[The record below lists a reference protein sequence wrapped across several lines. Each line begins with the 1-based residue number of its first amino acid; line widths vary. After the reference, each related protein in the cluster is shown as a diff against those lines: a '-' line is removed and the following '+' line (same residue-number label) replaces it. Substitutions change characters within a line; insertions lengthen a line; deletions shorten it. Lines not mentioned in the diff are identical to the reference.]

1 MRFKHFVASGL
12 LMVLT
17 STTGWAQNYQLKY
30 SDLLRNCGFIH
41 RDEFSLES
49 FQQLV
54 QSQLEARVEG
64 DNACQASYR
73 ALNTN
78 LTNMLAVVNQQVDE
92 RDARALYGEVYGDY
106 VVSLQTELALL
117 DPQAAGSAAR
127 AAVLQSQIQAM
138 NANLLDNRYSSRLYD
153 RTGQRTRVE
162 LGQQQIYNHLSGVV
176 QGLSQLPAGCVEK
189 VGGWQQV
196 LPVILNVASFIG
208 VATGQWYLPAAAAG
222 VQVGVDVATMLSQ
235 AGPKN
240 ALRSAVSQRNN
251 QILACTYQAM
261 THHAC
266 ELRRAATSVQDT
278 PRVEAILANRFAPG
292 LEGEYERFHRM
303 LQSVPR
309 VREII
314 GKIAAMGSAVT
325 LDVELIARYF
335 RAVKVRPREISVPPV
350 NSPSDVLQR
359 WFNDLGNRGIE
370 IPTNAPMGGPVYS
383 PEQRHAMAVIMIKN
397 YIETIDLVVGIIQE
411 TRSFRDLRDELVLT
425 AHQLPAELRAMRA
438 YLTTFPSQRLAG
450 PSLPSEYTDIMV
462 NSIRMLD
469 RIIAFVTVTQ
479 TAPET
484 HAEYLARVNL
494 AGQEL
499 FTELSDGTVAQIT
512 SQTVLLIPDTAFARF
527 ERAFRSIEL
536 YYLSRDLDE
545 RNNPQHPPYI
555 TYIVNKAMQ
564 MRVRT
569 LYRSLSGSGQA
580 FRLEGFEG
588 TKTAFEDGFKTEIR
602 RMVDNALESRS
613 AILGSTHRGRTAAH
627 LCALFSDHL
636 WRNERSL
643 YRRCQRAHRTLPLYA
658 ILRGEHRPSEMR
670 INYSDPC
677 FYNAYKREEYAQG
690 LLFDKLLDRG
700 FGNKRRA
707 PSMPV
712 R

>member
-78 LTNMLAVVNQQVDE
+78 LTNMLTVVNQQVSE
-92 RDARALYGEVYGDY
+92 RDARTLYGEVYGDY

-117 DPQAAGSAAR
+117 DPQAAASPAR
-127 AAVLQSQIQAM
+127 AAALQAQIEAM
-138 NANLLDNRYSSRLYD
+138 NANLLDNRYNSRLYD

-162 LGQQQIYNHLSGVV
+162 LGQQQLYTHLSGVV

-189 VGGWQQV
+189 VGGWRQV

-240 ALRSAVSQRNN
+240 ALRSVVSARND

-266 ELRRAATSVQDT
+266 ELHRAATSVQDT
-278 PRVEAILANRFAPG
+278 PRVEAILANRFSPG
-292 LEGEYERFHRM
+292 VEGEYERFHRM

-309 VREII
+309 VRDII
-314 GKIAAMGSAVT
+314 GKVAAMGSAVT

-335 RAVKVRPREISVPPV
+335 AAVKVRPFEINPPRRDAS
-350 NSPSDVLQR
+350 NDVLLR
-359 WFNDLGNRGIE
+359 WFNDLGNRGLE
-370 IPTNAPMGGPVYS
+370 VPTNAPMGGQVYD
-383 PEQRHAMAVIMIKN
+383 PQQRYDIAVALLAN
-397 YIETIDLVVGIIQE
+397 LRGTITMVVAIIQE

-425 AHQLPAELRAMRA
+425 SHQLPQELRAMRA
-438 YLTTFPSQRLAG
+438 FLTAFPAQRIVG
-450 PSLPSEYTDIMV
+450 SPLPPEYSDLMV

-469 RIIAFVTVTQ
+469 RMIAFVTVTQ

-484 HAEYLARVNL
+484 HPEYLARVDR
-494 AGQEL
+494 AGQDL

-536 YYLSRDLDE
+536 YYLNRDLDE
-545 RNNPQHPPYI
+545 RNNPQYPPYI

-580 FRLEGFEG
+580 FRLEGFEA
-588 TKTAFEDGFKTEIR
+588 TKTAFEDGFKGEIR

-700 FGNKRRA
+700 FGNKRRV
-707 PSMPV
+707 PSTPV
-712 R
+712 Q